1 MNVIR
6 VLIVD
11 DQPLLRFGLKM
22 LILTADDLA
31 VMGEAESGEAAIA
44 QVQAEQPDLIVMDIK
59 MPGIGGIEATRQIT
73 ADWPDIAVLM
83 LTIFADDETVF
94 VALRAGASGY
104 ILKESDPAEILRAIH
119 AVGHGEA
126 IFGPSIAK
134 KVLEYFK
141 SPRQPAAEKVFP
153 ELSERELEILTLIAR
168 GMNNV
173 AIAQQLVITPK
184 TVRNHITSIFS
195 KLHVAD
201 RANAILRAK
210 EQGLG

>member
-22 LILTADDLA
+22 LILTADDLV

-83 LTIFADDETVF
+83 LTIFEDDETVF

-126 IFGPSIAK
+126 IFGPGIAK

-168 GMNNV
+168 GVNN
-173 AIAQQLVITPK
+173 ATIAQQLVITPK